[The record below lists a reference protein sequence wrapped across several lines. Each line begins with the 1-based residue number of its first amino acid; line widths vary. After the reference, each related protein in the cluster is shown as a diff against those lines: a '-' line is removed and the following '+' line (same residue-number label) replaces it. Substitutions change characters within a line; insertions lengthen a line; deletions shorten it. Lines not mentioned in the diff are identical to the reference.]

1 MENVVYANGFEEYI
15 DGTKPC
21 PPQELH
27 TGELNPDFVQWR
39 RFDRM
44 VLS

>member
-21 PPQELH
+21 LSQELH
-27 TGELNPDFVQWR
+27 TGELNPAFVQ
-39 RFDRM
+39 
-44 VLS
+44 